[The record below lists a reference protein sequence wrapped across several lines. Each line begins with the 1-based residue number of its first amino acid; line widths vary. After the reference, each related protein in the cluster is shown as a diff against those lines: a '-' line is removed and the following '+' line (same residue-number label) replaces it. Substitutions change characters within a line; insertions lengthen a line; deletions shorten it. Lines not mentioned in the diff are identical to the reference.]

1 MSTSLY
7 DVLPVISISLY
18 ALIPK
23 IPTEAVADNP
33 SPTKL
38 PFVSWV
44 VVTVPRDEAAD
55 IPVKVCKVTGETV
68 SVPKLEAADRP
79 VKVIEGFDVIFTD
92 PTSDSADRPNPTKL
106 AFVSWVVVMV
116 PGLPVSAERPVRPI
130 TSAGA
135 KAPTL
140 DAAGIP
146 VKVNVR
152 LELMVS
158 VPGGSVSAERPV
170 RPIN

>member
-1 MSTSLY
+1 M
-7 DVLPVISISLY
+7 PV
-18 ALIPK
+18 
-23 IPTEAVADNP
+23 N
-33 SPTKL
+33 
-38 PFVSWV
+38 V
-44 VVTVPRDEAAD
+44 V
-55 IPVKVCKVTGETV
+55 KVTGETV

-79 VKVIEGFDVIFTD
+79 AKVIEGFDVIVTD
-92 PTSDSADRPNPTKL
+92 PTPDSASNPNPTKL

-146 VKVNVR
+146 VKVSVR
-152 LELMVS
+152 LELTVS
-158 VPGGSVSAERPV
+158 VPGVPVSAERPARV
-170 RPIN
+170 II

>member
-1 MSTSLY
+1 M
-7 DVLPVISISLY
+7 
-18 ALIPK
+18 
-23 IPTEAVADNP
+23 
-33 SPTKL
+33 
-38 PFVSWV
+38 
-44 VVTVPRDEAAD
+44 
-55 IPVKVCKVTGETV
+55 PVKVCKVTGKAETV
-68 SVPKLEAADRP
+68 PKEEAADRP
-79 VKVIEGFDVIFTD
+79 VKATKGFDEIVID
-92 PTSDSADRPNPTKL
+92 PTSDSASIPVKL
-106 AFVSWVVVMV
+106 ATVSWVVVMV

>member
-1 MSTSLY
+1 M
-7 DVLPVISISLY
+7 
-18 ALIPK
+18 PK
-23 IPTEAVADNP
+23 VPSEAVAVSP

-44 VVTVPRDEAAD
+44 VVTVPIDEAAEM
-55 IPVKVCKVTGETV
+55 PVNVVKVTGETV

-79 VKVIEGFDVIFTD
+79 AKVIEGFDVIVTD
-92 PTSDSADRPNPTKL
+92 PTPDSADNPNPTKL
-106 AFVSWVVVMV
+106 PFVSWVVVIV
-116 PGLPVSAERPVRPI
+116 PGVPVSAERPVRPI

-152 LELMVS
+152 LELTVS
-158 VPGGSVSAERPV
+158 VPGVPVSAERPARV
-170 RPIN
+170 II

>member
-1 MSTSLY
+1 M
-7 DVLPVISISLY
+7 P
-18 ALIPK
+18 
-23 IPTEAVADNP
+23 PTEAAADNP

-38 PFVSWV
+38 ALVCWAE
-44 VVTVPRDEAAD
+44 VTVPKAEAAD
-55 IPVKVCKVTGETV
+55 RPLKVTKVTPAV
-68 SVPKLEAADRP
+68 VTVPKLEAADRP
-79 VKVIEGFDVIFTD
+79 VKAMKGFDEIVTD
-92 PTSDSADRPNPTKL
+92 PTPDSASNPNPTKL

-116 PGLPVSAERPVRPI
+116 PGLPVSAARPVSPI

-152 LELMVS
+152 LELTVS
-158 VPGGSVSAERPV
+158 VPGVSVSAERPARV
-170 RPIN
+170 II